1 MKVIRKPNE
10 ERKIKMVILYTYNN
24 GVYINL
30 KDVDITKEESNKK
43 NIYVNLTNNCP
54 CSCTFCLRNTKEMA
68 KSNSLWLDKE
78 PTVQEII
85 EDFDKYD
92 LRNFNEIIFCGF
104 GEPLTRLDDV
114 LEVAKYIKDRS
125 SNTPIRVNTNGL
137 ADLVHK
143 KGTAPFFKGLIDTV
157 SISLNASNAEEY
169 LRLTRNKFGIES
181 YEAMLKFAVS
191 CRKYVPNVVMTVVDC
206 IGQEEIDACQG
217 VCDTIGVP
225 LRVRPFE

>member
-1 MKVIRKPNE
+1 
-10 ERKIKMVILYTYNN
+10 MVILYTYNN

-30 KDVDITKEESNKK
+30 KDVDITKKEFSNK

-68 KSNSLWLDKE
+68 KSNSLWLDRE
-78 PTVQEII
+78 PTTQEVIG
-85 EDFDKYD
+85 EFEKYD
-92 LRNFNEIIFCGF
+92 LTKFNEIIFCGF
-104 GEPLTRLDDV
+104 GEPLTRLDDL
-114 LEVAKYIKDRS
+114 LEVAKYLKNRS
-125 SNTPIRVNTNGL
+125 SNTPIRINTNGL

-143 KGTAPFFKGLIDTV
+143 KETAPLLKDLINTV

-169 LRLTRNKFGIES
+169 FRLTRNKFGIES
-181 YEAMLKFAVS
+181 YDAMLKFAVS
-191 CRKYVPNVVMTVVDC
+191 CKEYVPNVVMTVVDC
-206 IGQEEIDACQG
+206 IGQEEIDACQA